1 MGAAMSDPLD
11 QVRRVMAAPE
21 DVDMGGVPSADDF
34 PDEGGDP
41 GPDIGDGWGPDVEPP
56 EGPPRDPP
64 EGVDLDRHIEAA
76 AFPLNDIGNGKRFC
90 TYFGEDVMFVPRVG
104 WFAWDGCRWAKDS
117 DELVVRG
124 KAQKVSELMLREI
137 EHMAVEPWEKKR
149 LDELPAAI
157 AAAKGLEAQTRTP
170 EQDAELDKLWAKV
183 RAGEA
188 LKKEVLRRKG
198 EYRRF
203 AKSTGN
209 TGKIDAMKTE
219 AAIGLAQQVEALDS
233 DPLAVNTLTGTLKFS
248 VSEPTGEG
256 DTRVASFVLHRHDRA
271 DRLTKCMTV
280 AYDPHAQAP
289 RFEAFMQRIMPDAE
303 IRRFLQRS
311 FGLAMTARME
321 QRIWFLYGHGANGK
335 SSLIDL
341 MAKILGDYSA
351 TAKIETL
358 TGQTKR
364 GGADATPDLIPLMGA
379 RMVRASEPEQGERLK
394 EGLIKEMTGGEAMLI
409 RALHSDFIEVRP
421 VFKLFISGNHKPEIR
436 GTDDGIWRRV
446 LMVPFKEQIPEKER
460 DIHFGEKLYKAE
472 AAGILNWMIDG
483 LISYLENGL
492 QVPKAVAEATQAYR
506 EENDP
511 IGIFLD
517 ACCEVRGDAG
527 TFTRSSDL
535 TDAFNFYQAELGS
548 SQWTGRQFQLR
559 LKDKAER
566 WRDPRTGLTFMAAK
580 RSVAGYQGIAL
591 TDVFRRRM
599 DDAVA
604 AGKWKRGVAT
614 STGSAASGAGDDQHD
629 F

>member
-1 MGAAMSDPLD
+1 VTDPLD
-11 QVRRVMAAPE
+11 PVRRIMAEPE
-21 DVDMGGVPSADDF
+21 DIDMGGVPAADDEDGCRDDDMP
-34 PDEGGDP
+34 PDGDWM
-41 GPDIGDGWGPDVEPP
+41 PDYEPP
-56 EGPPRDPP
+56 PDQGPPDQGPPADNADLPP
-64 EGVDLDRHIEAA
+64 EAIAA
-76 AFPLNDIGNGKRFC
+76 AFPLNDIGNGKRFT
-90 TYFGEDVMFVPRVG
+90 TYFGDDVMSVPRVG
-104 WFAWDGCRWAKDS
+104 WFAWDSTRWAKD
-117 DELVVRG
+117 DDKLAVRS
-124 KAQKVSELMLREI
+124 KAQQVSDLMLREI
-137 EHMAVEPWEKKR
+137 EHLVLEPWEAKR
-149 LDELPAAI
+149 LAELPGAI
-157 AAAKGLEAQTRTP
+157 AAAKILESKSRTP
-170 EQDAELDKLWAKV
+170 DEDAELEKLWSKV
-183 RAGEA
+183 QAGEA
-188 LKKEVLRRKG
+188 LKKEIQRRKG

-209 TGKIDAMKTE
+209 TGKIDAMMTE
-219 AAIGLAQQVEALDS
+219 AAIGLAQQLDALDA
-233 DPLAVNTLTGTLKFS
+233 DPLAVNTLSATLKFS
-248 VSEPTGEG
+248 VSEPTGDG
-256 DTRVASFVLHRHDRA
+256 DSKVATFAVQPHDRN
-271 DRLTKCMTV
+271 DRLTKCMTIG
-280 AYDPHAQAP
+280 YDPQAKAP
-289 RFEAFMQRIMPDAE
+289 RFEAFMQRIMPDTE

-311 FGLAMTARME
+311 FGLAMTAKME
-321 QRIWFLYGHGANGK
+321 QRIWFFYGHGANGK
-335 SSLIDL
+335 SALVDLI
-341 MAKILGDYSA
+341 AKILGDYSA

-394 EGLIKEMTGGEAMLI
+394 EGLIKEMTGGETMLI

-460 DIHFGEKLYKAE
+460 DLHFGEKLYKAE

-483 LISYLENGL
+483 LIDYLENGL
-492 QVPKAVAEATQAYR
+492 QVPQAVAEATQAYR

-566 WRDPRTGLTFMAAK
+566 WRDPRTNLTFMAAK

-614 STGSAASGAGDDQHD
+614 STGAASGGGGDDHAD